1 LRKEKTVDLW
11 KFFYKGDERMNSSKH
26 VFKEQLLACFFEDN
40 WFASLETALTD
51 ITEEQASWKKEDDL
65 HSIWEIVNHLAFYNA
80 RHLKLFKKEPLSS
93 HPFTNDD
100 TFSIKE
106 GENWLNAKDQ
116 LFLVIKEWINEL
128 EKTPEEHLQSSVRED
143 NNEPWI
149 SVLLNVTI
157 HNASHVGQI
166 IYIRKLQGSWS
177 KELSVS

>member
-1 LRKEKTVDLW
+1 MDSAK
-11 KFFYKGDERMNSSKH
+11 NI
-26 VFKEQLLACFFEDN
+26 FKEQLLACFFEDN

-51 ITEEQASWKKEDDL
+51 VTEKQAAWKKDDAL
-65 HSIWEIVNHLAFYNA
+65 HSIWEIVNHLVFYNT
-80 RHLKLFKKEPLSS
+80 RHLKLFKKETLSS
-93 HPFTNDD
+93 HPHSNDE

-106 GENWLNAKDQ
+106 GESWLDTKEQ
-116 LFLVIKEWINEL
+116 LFLVMKEWINEL
-128 EKTPEEHLQSSVRED
+128 EKTPDELLQSDVRED